1 MGLKV
6 SFGAI
11 DPFTFSASGKIP
23 RLSTVGGYYVIN
35 LWGIR
40 ANVRFHTY
48 NLAGTWKFVST
59 LQKMGST
66 KMKIAEIEE
75 CFIDRQVI
83 KE

>member
-48 NLAGTWKFVST
+48 NLAGT
-59 LQKMGST
+59 
-66 KMKIAEIEE
+66 
-75 CFIDRQVI
+75 
-83 KE
+83 